1 MYLQLTPLV
10 GYEKGAPNADG
21 RRLVPLARLSARNL
35 CTRLFPVHKE
45 HIDRAM
51 AVQIHS
57 INKNL
62 QSPNRRHGIYQAEEA
77 DEKGSVK
84 ERLNVGVSGE
94 HNEQMI
100 ALQPNVQVKRCSE
113 HDQKQ
118 QVRSE
123 FAQNC
128 YPIQQRLIVSV
139 KM

>member
-1 MYLQLTPLV
+1 MIRYLQLTPLV
-10 GYEKGAPNADG
+10 GYEKGAPNTDG
-21 RRLVPLARLSARNL
+21 RRLDQLARLSARNL

-45 HIDRAM
+45 NVDRAM

-62 QSPNRRHGIYQAEEA
+62 QSPNRRHGIYQTKEA

-84 ERLNVGVSGE
+84 VGLHVGVSGE

-100 ALQPNVQVKRCSE
+100 ALQPNVQEQRCSK

-128 YPIQQRLIVSV
+128 NPIQQRLIVSV
-139 KM
+139 